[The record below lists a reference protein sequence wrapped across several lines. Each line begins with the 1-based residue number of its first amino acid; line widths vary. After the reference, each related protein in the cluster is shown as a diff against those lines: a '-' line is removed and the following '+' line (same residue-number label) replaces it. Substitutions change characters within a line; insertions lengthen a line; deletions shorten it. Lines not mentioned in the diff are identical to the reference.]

1 MSIRIKMG
9 LIVLCAVLCFGVA
22 EYSAQKLIVLPGF
35 SSLEE
40 DAAITDAARVVNAI
54 NNEIKQLRTI

>member
-1 MSIRIKMG
+1 MG
-9 LIVLCAVLCFGVA
+9 LIVLCAVLCFGVV

-40 DAAITDAARVVNAI
+40 DAAITGGPRVVND
-54 NNEIKQLRTI
+54 K